1 MKLLFFFFF
10 FPSTPTFFLPPS
22 QNHSLARLAQTPAA
36 GHPPPSKQKKPSS
49 SLPLSL
55 SRHHV
60 LAHAPALAP
69 LVGCRGRKRR
79 ERKHHHHWICID
91 GVGVVDPEIRLVV
104 PGLPVDQR
112 LFHGHGRRHRRVGC
126 VGAGLGAQ
134 GLGFRELGG
143 RVLGRAKVKRNGTES
158 SPATTFSLFLTLSN
172 PPCPD
177 IPTKNTDATTTEKAL
192 PSPATSLG
200 RVDGRRS
207 LDSVLS
213 NTSVFGGGGG
223 AAGAAGGS
231 SLASSPLSS
240 PLSSR
245 ASLDSARGSA
255 DVRALLWRASMP
267 GKCVF
272 CRSGGM
278 DRGESER
285 KAANIARGERGCHG
299 LTWQKEPKLSSR
311 EEVEIEHA
319 LAPPP
324 PRDPLSLLRSFP
336 SLRRRRN
343 VDVARRKSGRADRMD
358 WRSSNGSRETIERER
373 EARF

>member
-1 MKLLFFFFF
+1 MAWKSSWKGKAKIKRDREKNVKLLFFFFF
-10 FPSTPTFFLPPS
+10 FPSTPTFFLPTLLFLPTPTFFLPPS

-112 LFHGHGRRHRRVGC
+112 LFHGHGRGRCGVGY
-126 VGAGLGAQ
+126 VGGGLGAR
-134 GLGFRELGG
+134 GPGFRELGRGARGDDG
-143 RVLGRAKVKRNGTES
+143 RSECENES
-158 SPATTFSLFLTLSN
+158 SLLFHRPFFFLTLFDPPN
-172 PPCPD
+172 PLP
-177 IPTKNTDATTTEKAL
+177 KTDATTTEKAL

-213 NTSVFGGGGG
+213 NTSVFGGGAGG
-223 AAGAAGGS
+223 AS
-231 SLASSPLSS
+231 SISSSPISS
-240 PLSSR
+240 PPGGGTLSSR

-267 GKCVF
+267 GKRV
-272 CRSGGM
+272 
-278 DRGESER
+278 
-285 KAANIARGERGCHG
+285 
-299 LTWQKEPKLSSR
+299 
-311 EEVEIEHA
+311 
-319 LAPPP
+319 
-324 PRDPLSLLRSFP
+324 SLLPFWVCG
-336 SLRRRRN
+336 LR
-343 VDVARRKSGRADRMD
+343 
-358 WRSSNGSRETIERER
+358 
-373 EARF
+373 